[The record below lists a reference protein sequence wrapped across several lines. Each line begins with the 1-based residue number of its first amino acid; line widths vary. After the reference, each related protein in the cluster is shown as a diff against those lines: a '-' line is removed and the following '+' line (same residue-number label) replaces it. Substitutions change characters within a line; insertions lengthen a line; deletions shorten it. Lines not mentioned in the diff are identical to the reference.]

1 MPTEQKACASISLPL
16 AAYRPGPKYVA
27 QLVETPPQFHDA
39 PLRRRGMQ
47 AMVAYARIAG
57 LVLLGIA
64 VVGAAGWD
72 WRFAPVSY
80 HAGAG
85 LFFLLVGFS
94 RLGTATILQ
103 MVGGLGVLLALVNAV
118 LLCEIHQ
125 VIENNCLGMTQ
136 FYVLTNQRLLF
147 WSTC

>member
-1 MPTEQKACASISLPL
+1 
-16 AAYRPGPKYVA
+16 
-27 QLVETPPQFHDA
+27 
-39 PLRRRGMQ
+39 MQ

-72 WRFAPVSY
+72 WGFAPVSY

-85 LFFLLVGFS
+85 LFFLLVRFS

-103 MVGGLGVLLALVNAV
+103 LVGGLGELLALVNPV
-118 LLCEIHQ
+118 LLGEIHQ
-125 VIENNCLGMTQ
+125 VIENDCLGMTQ